1 MVCVGFGMV
10 VSIVFWKGSEIAH
23 IQRVPFTCG
32 KKQSWPH
39 RQVHN
44 GALICQKM
52 RIRVAFPQWQPRSGL
67 NQCGHKQAR
76 CCSGLPGVRPPPR
89 PCSSKCG
96 LVCCSDH
103 RACFLPQDLCLCHF
117 FWLRVLLLQSAVSL
131 ESVRQFARGC
141 IADKD

>member
-1 MVCVGFGMV
+1 MCGFWYGCFNCFLEGV
-10 VSIVFWKGSEIAH
+10 RNSPHSEGSIYLW
-23 IQRVPFTCG
+23 

-39 RQVHN
+39 RQVQN

-67 NQCGHKQAR
+67 NQCGYKQAR